1 MHITA
6 ISDTHTQHHKLN
18 LPAGEMLIHAGDI
31 SSRGAEHEVLD
42 FIEWFGEQDF
52 KYKIFIAGNHD
63 FFFEKFTKQEIDK
76 LLPKGVIY
84 LQDSGVEIEGI
95 KFWGSPISPWFFDWA
110 FNRHRGEAIAKHWA
124 LIPANTDVLITHG
137 PVFGILDETI
147 GGEKVGCKDLLHT
160 TQQLSLKAHICGHIH
175 EAYGVQE
182 MGSTKFIN
190 ASVLNQRYWM
200 VNEPVVFEV

>member
-95 KFWGSPISPWFFDWA
+95 NIWGSPISPWFFDWA
-110 FNRHRGEAIAKHWA
+110 FNRHRGEDIAKHWA
-124 LIPANTDVLITHG
+124 LIPKNTDVLITHG
-137 PVFGILDETI
+137 PVFDVLDETI
-147 GGEKVGCKDLLHT
+147 GGEKVGCKDLLNT
-160 TQQLSLKAHICGHIH
+160 LKNLNVKAHICGHIH
-175 EAYGVQE
+175 EAYGMQE
-182 MGSTKFIN
+182 IGSTKFIN

-200 VNEPVVFEV
+200 VNEPVIFEL

>member
-31 SSRGAEHEVLD
+31 SSRGSEHEVLD

-95 KFWGSPISPWFFDWA
+95 KIWGSPISPWFFDWA
-110 FNRHRGEAIAKHWA
+110 FNRHRGEDIAKHWA
-124 LIPANTDVLITHG
+124 LIPKDTDVLITHG
-137 PVFGILDETI
+137 PVFNVLDETI
-147 GGEKVGCKDLLHT
+147 GGEKVGCKDLLKT
-160 TQQLSLKAHICGHIH
+160 LIDLQLKAHICGHIH
-175 EAYGVQE
+175 EAYGMQE
-182 MGSTKFIN
+182 IGTSKFIN

-200 VNEPVVFEV
+200 VNEPVVFEL

>member
-95 KFWGSPISPWFFDWA
+95 KIWGSPISPWFFDWA
-110 FNRHRGEAIAKHWA
+110 FNRHRGEDIAKHWA
-124 LIPANTDVLITHG
+124 LIPKDTDVLITHG
-137 PVFGILDETI
+137 PVFDVLDETI
-147 GGEKVGCKDLLHT
+147 GGEKVGCKDLLKT
-160 TQQLSLKAHICGHIH
+160 LKDLQLKAHICGHIH
-175 EAYGVQE
+175 EAYGMQE
-182 MGSTKFIN
+182 IGSTKFIN

-200 VNEPVVFEV
+200 VNEPVVFEL